1 MPNLTLNGIEYEMVN
16 TVADDMS
23 STNVLRTIVEEGE
36 TSVNTYR
43 LNLPTYNPM
52 SQNPFTEAQ
61 QIEDFCVHISENF
74 WAPYFEDPVE
84 EESE

>member
-23 STNVLRTIVEEGE
+23 STNVLRTIVEEGK
-36 TSVNTYR
+36 TAVNKYR
-43 LNLPTYNPM
+43 LNLPPYNPM
-52 SQNPFTEAQ
+52 NQFPFINAEK
-61 QIEDFCVHISENF
+61 IEDFCVHISENF
-74 WAPYFEDPVE
+74 WSPYFEDPVE